1 MQSEQD
7 RPMTIVHS
15 LGVTTL
21 VALMSA
27 HRTALADRS
36 DTRFDQE
43 TVDSVEAYLLGQAD
57 RPAQRPHRPT
67 ESQRSCN

>member
-7 RPMTIVHS
+7 RPMTIVQS

-27 HRTALADRS
+27 HRTALADRTGS
-36 DTRFDQE
+36 PFDQA
-43 TVDSVEAYLLGQAD
+43 TIDSVEAYLLGQAD
-57 RPAQRPHRPT
+57 RPAERQDKPI
-67 ESQRSCN
+67 ESPQSYN